1 MIKNKIIAW
10 FTLARLP
17 FHIVGVLPFILGTWL
32 AWNFEK
38 IFNLPI
44 FLFGL
49 IAVIFIMMATYF
61 SGEYW
66 DTEENDIAFRDH
78 QSRFAG
84 GSRIIQKGILHKNIA
99 LYSSVISL
107 ILAIITGLIL
117 VYVYGVGYLALPF
130 GLIGMIAGFFYSTRP
145 IRWVKTGIGELWI
158 AFCYGWL
165 PVSVGYYLQTN
176 TIHPLIH
183 IISFPIAFTIFN
195 VILLNEYPDYYA
207 DKTAG
212 KNNMV
217 VRLGK
222 EKASLLY
229 ILITCGSWITGLL
242 TIPYGVPLTL
252 LVLFAPMMFM
262 SLLIVKSLKNKLW
275 QDMKKLEN
283 LMGMNLLVNI
293 GTTAS
298 FIIAFFGY

>member
-1 MIKNKIIAW
+1 MIQNKIIAW
-10 FTLARLP
+10 FTLARPP

-32 AWNFEK
+32 AWNIEQV
-38 IFNLPI
+38 FNLPI
-44 FLFGL
+44 FVLGS

-66 DTEENDIAFRDH
+66 DTEENNIAYTDH

-84 GSRIIQKGILHKNIA
+84 GSRVIQKGFLHKNIA
-99 LYSSVISL
+99 FYSSIISL
-107 ILAIITGLIL
+107 ILAIIAGLII
-117 VYVYGVGYLALPF
+117 VFIYKVGFLALPF
-130 GLIGMIAGFFYSTRP
+130 GLIGIIAGFFYSTRP

-165 PVSVGYYLQTN
+165 PVAVGYYLQTN

-183 IISFPIAFTIFN
+183 IISFPIAFSIFN
-195 VILLNEYPDYYA
+195 VILLNEYPDYHA

-222 EKASLLY
+222 EKATLLY
-229 ILITCGSWITGLL
+229 IFIACGSWITGLL

-252 LVLFAPMMFM
+252 LVLFTPMILM
-262 SLLIVKSLKNKLW
+262 SIIIVRSLKNKVW
-275 QDMKKLEN
+275 QDMKTLEN